1 MNTSDKYINNL
12 FLYWLISCL
21 TLVFFIIII
30 GGLTRLTNSGLSI
43 TEWELFTGLLPPLN
57 DSIWELY
64 FNQYKEI
71 PQFKLLNFNMSLD
84 EFKVIFYWEYIHR
97 LLARIIG
104 LFFLF
109 PLLFFYFTKKINKT
123 HIDIC
128 YKVFFLILLQG
139 VIGWYM
145 VKSGLVNDV
154 TVSHFRLSIH
164 LGIAFI
170 IISIIFWLIQNIKK
184 KTNVI
189 FFKITKENLLKVLI
203 NKYREIIKNKIK
215 LFSNFYD
222 GNKLLKKI
230 FIKEKKKS
238 IANQLVEG
246 VKLEDVFTLTNYWI
260 SLLDIFVIS
269 LEFKLPI
276 IIFSSNN
283 IPILYSKTK
292 VFGSMDVNEFYLIKI
307 KRLLEEEKQPQLG
320 ILKYKNKIKIK
331 KENFKK
337 AISAFFENGNYT
349 TTEEYFSTFI
359 EEEKKKREKRKE

>member
-12 FLYWLISCL
+12 FLYWLVSCL

-57 DSIWELY
+57 DSMWELY

-189 FFKITKENLLKVLI
+189 FFKITKENLPFLFLI
-203 NKYREIIKNKIK
+203 
-215 LFSNFYD
+215 
-222 GNKLLKKI
+222 LLI
-230 FIKEKKKS
+230 FIQIIIGAFVSGLDAGRIYQTWPLMDETYFPDDFIALNNKDYINFENKSLVQFYHRNLAYFIIFYILALGFYIYKKKLDFLFVPFK
-238 IANQLVEG
+238 I
-246 VKLEDVFTLTNYWI
+246 
-260 SLLDIFVIS
+260 LLGF
-269 LEFKLPI
+269 LFLQI
-276 IIFSSNN
+276 I
-283 IPILYSKTK
+283 
-292 VFGSMDVNEFYLIKI
+292 
-307 KRLLEEEKQPQLG
+307 LG
-320 ILKYKNKIKIK
+320 ILTLITGLNIYLASLHQISSVILV
-331 KENFKK
+331 FS
-337 AISAFFENGNYT
+337 AINIYHFRA
-349 TTEEYFSTFI
+349 
-359 EEEKKKREKRKE
+359 K